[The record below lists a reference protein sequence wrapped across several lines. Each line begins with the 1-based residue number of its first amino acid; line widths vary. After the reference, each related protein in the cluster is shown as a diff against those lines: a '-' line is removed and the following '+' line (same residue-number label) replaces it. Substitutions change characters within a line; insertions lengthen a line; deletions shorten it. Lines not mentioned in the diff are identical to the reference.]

1 ELRVGMNICYDAA
14 FPEAAR
20 SLAILGADLIALP
33 TNWPPGAQC
42 TAASVIN
49 ARAIENAVY
58 YIAVNRV
65 GTERGFEFIG
75 RSKIVN
81 TSGETIAESQTLG
94 EEILY
99 ADIDPARSRQKHIIR
114 VPGKHEIDR
123 LADRRPDMYGLLTE
137 RHDLKSP
144 GRS

>member
-1 ELRVGMNICYDAA
+1 VH
-14 FPEAAR
+14 
-20 SLAILGADLIALP
+20 
-33 TNWPPGAQC
+33 
-42 TAASVIN
+42 SVIN

-75 RSKIVN
+75 RSKIVEPGGQ
-81 TSGETIAESQTLG
+81 TLVESQSLG

-99 ADIDPARSRQKHIIR
+99 AEIDPAKARRKHIVR

-123 LADRRPDMYGLLTE
+123 LADRRPEMYGLLVQS
-137 RHDLKSP
+137 HHLKSP
-144 GRS
+144 GRP